1 MDLEIYILLFIII
14 IGLVAFLILLMKYQ
28 VLKEDV
34 EIKEIIFQRNY
45 EEQKSKLR
53 LEYENLLSQ
62 KVSFGVQK
70 SKEVIRGKVTEEL
83 LPLFPGFP
91 YQLSDCKFF
100 GSPIDYIVFQNMSN
114 YRDGINKDEVNIII
128 ADVKNNTSGNTPV
141 QNQIK
146 KAILENRISFETWQ
160 IDEQNNITIK
170 KAK

>member
-1 MDLEIYILLFIII
+1 MDPIIVLSSIIVVLLILCLALLVKIKIFKIDLEVKDIIWERK
-14 IGLVAFLILLMKYQ
+14 F
-28 VLKEDV
+28 KEFKLEL
-34 EIKEIIFQRNY
+34 EI
-45 EEQKSKLR
+45 
-53 LEYENLLSQ
+53 EYDKQLSQ
-62 KVSFGVQK
+62 KINTGVQK

-83 LPLFPGFP
+83 LPLLPGFP
-91 YQLSDCKFF
+91 YQMSDCKFF

-146 KAILENRISFETWQ
+146 KAVLENRVFFETWQ

-170 KAK
+170 KSK